1 MNTERIIF
9 ETLTSHHTWDVKI
22 MKGLMVCAGPGC
34 DWSRKPLRG
43 ESNTAAFREHQADM
57 IAAVLAEQPKPAAG
71 PWGARDD
78 LTVFAALLAKLGGE
92 ATVTFAEATR
102 VTGVHVTRW
111 DEPDQYRFTLDA
123 PEFRDLTPAR
133 VSLESLVEKHAN
145 GTAKTLAEIIAED
158 AHQCETWMIRR
169 NIDGG
174 RYCAAC
180 GATA

>member
-1 MNTERIIF
+1 MNTEALIAA
-9 ETLTSHHTWDVKI
+9 TLGQHHTWDVKI
-22 MKGLMVCAGPGC
+22 MKGLMVCKGC
-34 DWSRKPLRG
+34 DWSRKPVRG

-71 PWGARDD
+71 PWGSRDD

-111 DEPDQYRFTLDA
+111 DEPDQYRFTLDV
-123 PEFRDLTPAR
+123 PELADLTPG
-133 VSLESLVEKHAN
+133 L
-145 GTAKTLAEIIAED
+145 LALPGAD
-158 AHQCETWMIRR
+158 PAHQCETWMIRR

-180 GATA
+180 GATQ